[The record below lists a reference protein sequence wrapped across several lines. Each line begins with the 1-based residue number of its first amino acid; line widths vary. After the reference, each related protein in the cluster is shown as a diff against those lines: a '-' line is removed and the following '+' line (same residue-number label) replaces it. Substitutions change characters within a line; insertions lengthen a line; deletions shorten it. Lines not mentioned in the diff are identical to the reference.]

1 MLTEMRFVNGIVN
14 ELILLLIIYLTIWA
28 KPLWSEEKEI
38 NDISNIE
45 AQVHNPT

>member
-28 KPLWSEEKEI
+28 KRLWSEEKEI
-38 NDISNIE
+38 NEIKNIE
-45 AQVHNPT
+45 AQFHNPT